1 MISRELLAGLLGM
14 TFLGSPQTGF
24 GQSDSYDVLL
34 HSRSISDQ
42 RMALT
47 ALLDRQQE
55 YTPRIRHDLE
65 DYPQLLRTDPM
76 AAKRAVYISALLHD
90 PSFAPILVKSLGVG
104 DVLDQCEY
112 ACPVVFALTI
122 QACFAGWSPPSNLD
136 SKLTTVYDLQRA
148 IQRVPRISLK
158 IGLIE
163 DVVQGPGLEEHRKEI
178 EGKTEEQL
186 LQMAGPMTSSI
197 ETRMFAAFRLETLI
211 TRSKNRIDLCL
222 LALNDFE
229 DGSGEYRSAVYES
242 IYRAE
247 LAMAH
252 GQ

>member
-1 MISRELLAGLLGM
+1 MISRVLWAGLLAL

-24 GQSDSYDVLL
+24 GQGDSYDVLL
-34 HSRSISDQ
+34 HSQLISDQ

-47 ALLDRQQE
+47 ALLDHPQE
-55 YTPRIRHDLE
+55 YMPRIRQDLQG
-65 DYPQLLRTDPM
+65 YPQLLRTDPM
-76 AAKRAVYISALLHD
+76 AAKRAVYISAFVRD
-90 PSFAPILVKSLGVG
+90 PSLAPILAKSLGVG

-122 QACFAGWSPPSNLD
+122 QACFNGWSPPSNLD
-136 SKLTTVYDLQRA
+136 SKLTTVYDLQRE
-148 IQRVPRISLK
+148 IHRVPHLSLK
-158 IGLIE
+158 IGSIE
-163 DVVQGPGLEEHRKEI
+163 NVVQGRGLEEHRKEI

-186 LQMAGPMTSSI
+186 IQMAGPMTSSI

-211 TRSKNRIDLCL
+211 TRSKNRIDLYL

-247 LAMAH
+247 VAMAH